1 MRVSGPKQTICIGE
15 ACEYFYNYQ
24 KYIKCPLGSL
34 ELTFLR
40 LYRTLCGWHIRL
52 ALELIFAILMNGICP
67 GLIQNCGIC
76 PVDAHDHKER
86 Q

>member
-1 MRVSGPKQTICIGE
+1 MHRTLSVIFGLTSFFYSYAGP
-15 ACEYFYNYQ
+15 
-24 KYIKCPLGSL
+24 S
-34 ELTFLR
+34 LR